1 MISAREAV
9 DQAIMRG
16 CTRRALA
23 ALAALRQADCALREL
38 PEPSE
43 STGQTIHQA
52 IYRELKKANIE
63 IFEILFSTSLAVDTR
78 VPEVPRFQ

>member
-9 DQAIMRG
+9 EQAILRG

-23 ALAALRQADCALREL
+23 ALAALRKADCALREL

-43 STGQTIHQA
+43 STSQTIHQA
-52 IYRELKKANIE
+52 IYQELKKANLE
-63 IFEILFSTSLAVDTR
+63 IFEILFSTSVALDTR